1 MPQAFGPTR
10 RSPSAFGANPV
21 GNPAFFFSDLP
32 STFAAAISA
41 ASLPM
46 PSACMV
52 CLFSAMRALRS
63 CSYGASPS
71 INAGGGTVR
80 GGRERGRGGQTRRD
94 ARLHRGLNLSFTRL
108 IVNVL

>member
-1 MPQAFGPTR
+1 
-10 RSPSAFGANPV
+10 
-21 GNPAFFFSDLP
+21 
-32 STFAAAISA
+32 
-41 ASLPM
+41 M